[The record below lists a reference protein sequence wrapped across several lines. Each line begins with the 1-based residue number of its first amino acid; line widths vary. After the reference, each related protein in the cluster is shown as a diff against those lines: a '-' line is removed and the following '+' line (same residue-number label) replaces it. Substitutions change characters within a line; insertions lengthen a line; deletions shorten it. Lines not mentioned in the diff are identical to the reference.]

1 MLVPRIFSFLR
12 RTLYALFILMF
23 IAVIGVYIFLNTE
36 IGERFLKSFAE
47 RQFALLFNGR
57 LTIERAELGLPTSL
71 SLHRVKIF
79 VADDTTESLSL
90 EQLSLSIAGVS
101 LHRNIEDG
109 FIKEL
114 HIGRI
119 SLHSPKA
126 VIVQEPDSTLRFL
139 RLLKPNLTET
149 VDTSES
155 KPIKFLVDEISI
167 RDGDFWWINH
177 AALPTDA
184 ETRLAVDSLRAQN
197 ITPINFDSL
206 HLAKVNLLLKGELD
220 ADFITATVQELS
232 FEIPEAD
239 FSVAETNLY
248 FSLTPHRVELT
259 GLVLKTSRSQIQ
271 ATAALHHY
279 DIFAPYCEDSLKHA
293 SFELNL
299 DVQQLAFDDL
309 KRLVPT
315 LYFLKGNLQAKA
327 ILRGTPDSFKIE
339 EVLLLAEQSRIG
351 ISGSIKNAFTPAQS
365 ELNLSLQQTY
375 LMLSDAVKLMP
386 SLPLPDLS
394 HAGRVELK
402 GGFNGRIDR
411 FRARLAAESQVGNLT
426 TDVEIALPKNRA
438 PEYAGVLTL
447 EHLNIG
453 KALKDS
459 SQVSDLNLSAKL
471 EGRGNTLES
480 LNAKFMTTVTK
491 SRIAGYTI
499 SNATV
504 FASVQNKR
512 FVGDVFV
519 EMGKQF
525 AEFSGELDLSKS
537 LPTYRGEGRLGN
549 FDISTFTKDDS
560 LKSNL
565 TLTYTLEGSGF
576 ALGEVSLDFNLK
588 LDSSTLGK
596 LQIPKGTT
604 AQATL
609 VQSPVD
615 SSATFVFRSDLIDV
629 EVEGKYDL
637 AQLITLV
644 QLESGVIVREIYR
657 NNIFR
662 SKAQEER
669 FQEVSKKVKT
679 LEKSIK
685 KKATV
690 AKTVLPTLDVRVG
703 VSLKSL
709 AAMSLIARAGY
720 FNAKAQLR
728 GKITS
733 RPDQCTITAIVNIDS
748 TTYSDVF
755 FAQNF
760 SATFTY
766 IDDVIDPREHQLRAK
781 LNLSAFRLKTG
792 NQRFLDTKFEM
803 RYDKQAMQVGL
814 HTSHVNTR
822 GKLEMD
828 MLAGVFD
835 EQYIILLE
843 NFKFAT
849 SEWSWEANANSEFQ
863 ISPQNIRFSNVAFR
877 NKDQELTLKG
887 YLEFDGDGNVSLAL
901 KNFNLADFRKW
912 VLPEPSNAPFGGR
925 VNLALEVS
933 GNLQRPVI
941 TFGLDIRNLI
951 YSSVRGGNITLQ
963 ADYQNKW
970 LEITLG
976 ANLDST
982 KKSRVF
988 GQGDIVNRISGRGR
1002 IPINLDS
1009 DGTPF
1014 GFIKGEEVFAEV
1026 RSDDIAASALEA
1038 FVPLERTTGLI
1049 KLLATVRG
1057 RFPSPDIRISLL
1069 IDKVKT
1075 TPIATQ
1081 VEYTLNG
1088 EIVATPSGARWT
1100 ALTFNDRFRGEGSTN
1115 GTVKMNNFAVESFDI
1130 GITFNRLH
1138 LMRKPEGKDG
1148 LPFGTLVAST
1158 DNLRYFGTL
1167 DAPKLTGRLTINEG
1181 DMSSFAK
1188 NANNATQFAE
1198 AAKFITMRAREDTTL
1213 TVEERVRIKKER
1225 RLSEEF
1231 SMDETRARI
1240 QAYQITPYDLMTMDL
1255 RVQTQRRML
1264 YTIIF
1269 NKYLGE
1275 QMKVSLEEVDIRVRK
1290 RGINLEAFGSASI
1303 AGGSYT
1309 AFTKN
1314 FAVKPG
1320 GKISWNE
1327 DDILNANINVTAET
1341 RTRADN
1347 PDPRRMGVQA
1357 EVFLIVKITGTAL
1370 APNMAMGYRF
1380 EELEFKMPNADLPGF
1395 EDPNAVLNFALL
1407 LSAGQWYAPPVEL
1420 GGSSAGIG
1428 AGTVANA
1435 GLGAG
1440 AGLLSSQLSR
1450 VAGTIAG
1457 VQSVNIGLARDA
1469 SGGFSGVDLAVA
1481 YAVPGTDGR
1490 LVVIGSGSFANNDSA
1505 AVRGGNTNSQKLE
1518 YRISDKVV
1526 LEAFRMFGQN
1536 NFTIFNQEMQEL
1548 WGFGVAYRD
1557 NFHTWSELSD
1567 RIFRRKKSPIPLP
1580 SPKPNIEQKPPD
1592 ETEPERV
1599 SRQPET
1605 ESAEN
1610 K

>member
-1 MLVPRIFSFLR
+1 MPVPRIFTFLR
-12 RTLYALFILMF
+12 RTLYALLITVF
-23 IAVIGVYIFLNTE
+23 IAIVGVYIFLNTE

-47 RQFALLFNGR
+47 KQFALLFNGR
-57 LTIERAELGLPTSL
+57 LTIERAELGFPTSL
-71 SLHRVKIF
+71 SLHQVKVFI
-79 VADDTTESLSL
+79 ADDSTESLSL

-119 SLHSPKA
+119 SLQTPKA
-126 VIVQEPDSTLRFL
+126 VVVQEPDSALRFL
-139 RLLKPNLTET
+139 RLLKPDSTQT
-149 VDTSES
+149 VDTIES
-155 KPIKFLVDEISI
+155 KPIKFLVDEIAI
-167 RDGDFWWINH
+167 RNGDFWWINQS
-177 AALPTDA
+177 APPIDA
-184 ETRLAVDSLRAQN
+184 EMKLAIDSLREQN
-197 ITPINFDSL
+197 ITPVNFDSL
-206 HLAKVNLLLKGELD
+206 HLAKVNLLLKGEFD
-220 ADFITATVQELS
+220 ANFLTATLQELS
-232 FEIPEAD
+232 FDVPEAD

-259 GLVLKTSRSQIQ
+259 GLVLKTSRSQVQ

-279 DIFAPYCEDSLKHA
+279 DVFAPYSEDSLKHA
-293 SFELNL
+293 TFEMNL
-299 DVQQLAFDDL
+299 DVQQLALDDV

-315 LYFLKGNLQAKA
+315 LYFLKGNFRAKA
-327 ILRGTPDSFKIE
+327 ILRGTPDSFKID
-339 EVLLLAEQSRIG
+339 EVSLRTEQSRVG
-351 ISGSIKNAFTPAQS
+351 ISGSIKNAFTPEQS
-365 ELNLSLQQTY
+365 ELNVSLQNTY
-375 LMLSDAVKLMP
+375 LTLADAAKVMP
-386 SLPLPDLS
+386 SLSMPDMRD
-394 HAGRVELK
+394 AGRVDFK
-402 GGFNGRIDR
+402 GGFNGRLNR
-411 FRARLAAESQVGNLT
+411 FRARLAAASQFGT
-426 TDVEIALPKNRA
+426 IDADVEIALPKNRP
-438 PEYAGVLTL
+438 PEYAGALTF

-453 KALKDS
+453 KALKDPALL
-459 SQVSDLNLSAKL
+459 SDLNLSAKL
-471 EGRGNTLES
+471 EGSGNSLET
-480 LNAKFMTTVTK
+480 LNAKFVATMTK
-491 SRIAGYTI
+491 SRFGEYAVTDFSVNAGVSKKKFTGD
-499 SNATV
+499 
-504 FASVQNKR
+504 F
-512 FVGDVFV
+512 FVA
-519 EMGKQF
+519 MGEQF
-525 AEFSGELDLSKS
+525 AEFSGIFDLSKDV
-537 LPTYRGEGRLGN
+537 PIYQGEGRLGN
-549 FDISTFTKDDS
+549 FDISTFTKNDS

-565 TLTYTLEGSGF
+565 TLKYTLEGSGI
-576 ALGEVSLDFNLK
+576 ALGDVSLDFNLE
-588 LDSSTLGK
+588 LDSSTIGK
-596 LQIPKGTT
+596 LPIPKGT
-604 AQATL
+604 AAHITL
-609 VQSPVD
+609 VQNQFD
-615 SSATFVFRSDLIDV
+615 SSATFVFHSDLLDV

-637 AQLITLV
+637 AQLVTLV
-644 QLESGVIVREIYR
+644 QLESGVIEREIYK

-669 FQEVSKKVKT
+669 FKEVSKKVKT
-679 LEKSIK
+679 LEKSVK

-690 AKTVLPTLDVRVG
+690 AKVVLPTLNVKFNI
-703 VSLKSL
+703 SLKSL
-709 AAMSLIARAGY
+709 SAMSLIAKAGY
-720 FNAKAQLR
+720 FNAKAQLS
-728 GKITS
+728 GKIIS
-733 RPDQCTITAIVNIDS
+733 QPNQCTITAIVNIDS
-748 TTYSDVF
+748 TTYSDMF

-760 SATFTY
+760 SATFGY
-766 IDDVIDPREHQLRAK
+766 VDDVIDQQEHQLRAK

-792 NQRFLDTKFEM
+792 DQRFVDTKFEM

-814 HTSHVNTR
+814 RASNVNTR
-822 GKLEMD
+822 GRLEMD

-843 NFKFAT
+843 NLKFAT
-849 SEWSWEANANSEFQ
+849 SEFSWEANSNSEFQ

-877 NKDQELTLKG
+877 NKDQELSLKG
-887 YLEFDGDGNVSLAL
+887 FLEFDGDGNVSLAL

-912 VLPEPSNAPFGGR
+912 VLPEMSNAPFGGR
-925 VNLALEVS
+925 VNLALDVS

-963 ADYQNKW
+963 ANYQSKW
-970 LEITLG
+970 MDIVLA

-1014 GFIKGEEVFAEV
+1014 GFIKSEEVFAEV
-1026 RSDDIAASALEA
+1026 RSNDLAASALEA
-1038 FVPLERTTGLI
+1038 FVPLERTTGFI

-1081 VEYTLNG
+1081 VEYTLDG

-1100 ALTFNDRFRGEGSTN
+1100 SITFNDRFGGEGSTS
-1115 GTVKMNNFAVESFDI
+1115 GAIKMNNFAVETLDV
-1130 GITFNRLH
+1130 GIAFNRLH

-1148 LPFGTLVAST
+1148 LPFGSLIASS

-1213 TVEERVRIKKER
+1213 TIEERARIKKER

-1231 SMDETRARI
+1231 SMDETRTRI

-1255 RVQTQRRML
+1255 RVRTQRRML

-1275 QMKVSLEEVDIRVRK
+1275 QMKVSIEDVDIRVRK

-1314 FAVKPG
+1314 FEVKPG

-1327 DDILNANINVTAET
+1327 EDILNASINVTAET

-1347 PDPRRMGVQA
+1347 PDPRRAGVQA
-1357 EVFLIVKITGTAL
+1357 ELFLIVKITGTAL

-1380 EELEFKMPNADLPGF
+1380 EELEFKMPNSDLPGF

-1428 AGTVANA
+1428 AGTVASA

-1481 YAVPGTDGR
+1481 YAVPGTDGK

-1505 AVRGGNTNSQKLE
+1505 AIRGGNTNSQKLE
-1518 YRISDKVV
+1518 YRVSDKVV
-1526 LEAFRMFGQN
+1526 LEAFRVFGQN

-1567 RIFRRKKSPIPLP
+1567 RIFRRKKDTL
-1580 SPKPNIEQKPPD
+1580 KPNEKKKTEQQPPD
-1592 ETEPERV
+1592 EDERV
-1599 SRQPET
+1599 SQPSET
-1605 ESAEN
+1605 ESAAN